1 MVKRRTAKIQL
12 CCQCWKTCHNDI
24 ENRPTLKTKTK
35 ENLFCFLL
43 FVFSPLKDF
52 KNKLV
57 CEVSQ
62 VSDIIADTVF
72 CLIIIHIA
80 INSLAT
86 TIFLTSMMPIIVL

>member
-1 MVKRRTAKIQL
+1 MVKRVTENAPLKYNFVVGAG
-12 CCQCWKTCHNDI
+12 KHVMNDI

-57 CEVSQ
+57 CEFSQ
-62 VSDIIADTVF
+62 VSDII
-72 CLIIIHIA
+72 
-80 INSLAT
+80 
-86 TIFLTSMMPIIVL
+86 